1 MKFLS
6 NPRGISTYATN
17 VEGPGI
23 TLYHET
29 SKLTYDLTKFKLSFN
44 KYVYDSKFIS
54 GNLSAEELYNQAVEA
69 YTYIMDRSS
78 EF

>member
-6 NPRGISTYATN
+6 KPRGTSSFTTN
-17 VEGPGI
+17 VEGPVI
-23 TLYHET
+23 TLCPKT
-29 SKLTYDLTKFKLSFN
+29 SKLAYDLKKFKLSFN

-54 GNLSAEELYNQAVEA
+54 GNLSAEELYSQAVEA

-78 EF
+78 